1 MITKA
6 IVALVVA
13 PFRAALSLLPTID
26 PPDVSGLISAM
37 APVFQL
43 GGWVN
48 NFVPLSEAVTLL
60 GVMMT
65 AFAAITVVRA
75 TLWVLTKAH
84 ILGGSS

>member
-1 MITKA
+1 MITKLL
-6 IVALVVA
+6 ISIIVA
-13 PFRAALSLLPTID
+13 PFRAALSLLPVIE
-26 PPDVSGLISAM
+26 PPDVAGLVSAM
-37 APVFQL
+37 SPAFQL
-43 GGWVN
+43 GGWAN

-65 AFAAITVVRA
+65 AFAALTIVRA

>member
-1 MITKA
+1 MITTA
-6 IVALVVA
+6 IVTLILA
-13 PFRAALSLLPTID
+13 PFRAALALLPTIE
-26 PPDVSGLISAM
+26 PPDVSGLVAAM

-43 GGWVN
+43 GGWAN

-65 AFAAITVVRA
+65 AFAALTVVRA